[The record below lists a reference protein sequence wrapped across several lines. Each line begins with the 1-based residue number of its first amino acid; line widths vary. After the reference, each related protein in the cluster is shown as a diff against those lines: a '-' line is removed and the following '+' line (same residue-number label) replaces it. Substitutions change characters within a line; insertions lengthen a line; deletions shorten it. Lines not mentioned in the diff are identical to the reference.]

1 MPDHSVLSLM
11 TVDQALRRRKG
22 TMTDPGVLRADVHAE
37 DALIS
42 RRSIRAF
49 EYKPVPDDLIRRILE
64 AARWA
69 PSGSNIQPWK
79 VHVLNGNALQKYTDA
94 MLAAERNGEPREME
108 YHYYAPEWR
117 EPFLARRRDCG
128 FGLYGA
134 MGIARDDRKARHDAF
149 VSNFKFFGAATG
161 FLFWIPSDLEHGSW
175 LDYGAFIQSIS
186 IAARGW
192 GLSTIAQGALGEFPH
207 VAHRMFDIGDEFTLI
222 GGMSIG
228 WPVEDAPV
236 NLFQPDRIDVDE
248 FTTWL
253 D

>member
-1 MPDHSVLSLM
+1 MIDYPHAPLLSA
-11 TVDQALRRRKG
+11 TSATEGRRSE
-22 TMTDPGVLRADVHAE
+22 MTDPGIPRPEIHAE
-37 DALIS
+37 DALLS

-49 EYKPVPDDLIRRILE
+49 LDKPVPKAFLRRILE

-79 VHVLNGNALQKYTDA
+79 IHVLTGDARRHYTDA
-94 MLAAERNGEPREME
+94 ILKAESNGELNTME
-108 YHYYAPEWR
+108 YHYYPPEWR
-117 EPFLARRRDCG
+117 EPFLARRRACG

-134 MGIARDDRKARHDAF
+134 MGITRKDTTARREAYME
-149 VSNFKFFGAATG
+149 NFNFFGASVG
-161 FLFWIPSDLEHGSW
+161 LLFWIPSDLEHGSW
-175 LDYGAFIQSIS
+175 LDYGTFIHSIS

-207 VAHRMFDIGDEFTLI
+207 VAHEMFDVTNDYKLI

-228 WPVEDAPV
+228 WPDDKAPV
-236 NLFQPDRIDVDE
+236 NLFQPTRLDVDE